1 MSDYYEPT
9 SHEYLYEMD
18 RENLFALFV
27 GAVDA
32 YRGRKDPNF
41 RHIGFYGLPV
51 RDTLELEMEL

>member
-27 GAVDA
+27 GAVESLKWTTTAATA
-32 YRGRKDPNF
+32 YG
-41 RHIGFYGLPV
+41 
-51 RDTLELEMEL
+51 